1 MIRVLLV
8 DDHAFLRMG
17 VKSYLELEDGIEV
30 IGEAESGEDAVAVA
44 QRLKPDI
51 VVLDLMM
58 PGIGGAEAIRR
69 MMRMENPP
77 RVLVLS
83 SYGQSAEMARAL
95 SAGAKGALAKDTPM
109 EELAKAIR
117 RIYSGKRYV
126 SSDIA
131 NYLTANPIVEFSA
144 RERDILLAISKGL
157 SNEDIAALLKL
168 SVPRVKQLL
177 NDLYGRLGVANR
189 AEASATI
196 LREHLIG

>member
-30 IGEAESGEDAVAVA
+30 VGEAERGEDAVAAV

-58 PGIGGAEAIRR
+58 PGIGGTEAIRR
-69 MMRMENPP
+69 MVQMENPP
-77 RVLVLS
+77 RILVLS

-95 SAGAKGALAKDTPM
+95 SAGAKGALAKDAPM

-117 RIYSGKRYV
+117 RIHSGKRYV
-126 SSDIA
+126 STDIT
-131 NYLTANPIVEFSA
+131 NYLAANPIVEFSA
-144 RERDILLAISKGL
+144 RERDILMAISKGL
-157 SNEDIAALLKL
+157 SNEDISAMLRL

-177 NDLYGRLGVANR
+177 NDLYARLGVANR
-189 AEASATI
+189 AEAAATI
-196 LREHLIG
+196 QREHLIG

>member
-17 VKSYLELEDGIEV
+17 VKSFLELEDGIEV
-30 IGEAESGEDAVAVA
+30 VGEAESGEDAVAA
-44 QRLKPDI
+44 TQRLKPDI

-58 PGIGGAEAIRR
+58 PGIGGTEAIRR
-69 MMRMENPP
+69 MMRTENPP

-157 SNEDIAALLKL
+157 SNKDIAALLKL

>member
-157 SNEDIAALLKL
+157 SNKDIAALLKL